1 MYDFNLT
8 DKELSDFYSDMAEM
22 AEEASFPTDE
32 EMEEMARYYGE
43 EK

>member
-8 DKELSDFYSDMAEM
+8 GKELSDFYSDM